1 MDCGLKGLFRI
12 PVSFESRKSLIE
24 AQIVQSYQGNR
35 LDKSR
40 EAVMLRVLTRL
51 QSLIIGKIPHIR
63 CSGSLNSGFATTSS
77 DLDIALLLEE
87 TEAESCDF
95 ALNQLNWL
103 LEDICVQEWYRSH
116 QVLSTARVPIAV
128 IQVEIEGNRFEMDL
142 IPHPYG
148 EYGYH
153 NSCLLRL
160 YASIHPYVSILGVVI
175 KAWARKRG
183 INDTRRG
190 DGLSSYTYIVLL
202 VAYLQRLQPEPLLPY
217 LQASCAGQTL
227 LHGHDFTY
235 REDIAGD
242 IRRARALDLSLAGLL
257 EGFFRYYA
265 YYDWG
270 GHKVDI
276 SQGKTEKER
285 DFQMM
290 IQDPFI
296 RSRNL
301 ADVLKQPGAVF
312 KVKAEFERA
321 CKVLNNQYSSLTEL
335 FEE

>member
-1 MDCGLKGLFRI
+1 MDCGLRGLFRI
-12 PVSFESRKSLIE
+12 PISFESRKSFIE
-24 AQIVQSYQGNR
+24 AQIVQTYQGNR
-35 LDKSR
+35 LDKAR
-40 EAVMLRVLTRL
+40 EAVMLGTLTRL
-51 QSLIIGKIPHIR
+51 KSLFSAKITDIR
-63 CSGSLNSGFATTSS
+63 CSGSLNSGFPTTSS
-77 DLDIALLLEE
+77 DLDIALFLPE

-95 ALNQLNWL
+95 ALNQLDWL
-103 LEDICVQEWYRSH
+103 LEDICTQGWYRSH

-160 YASIHPYVSILGVVI
+160 YASIHPYVAILGVVI

-202 VAYLQRLQPEPLLPY
+202 VAYLQRLQPEPLLPF
-217 LQASCAGQTL
+217 LQTACTRQTL
-227 LHGHDFTY
+227 LHGHDFSY
-235 REDIAGD
+235 REEIAGD

-265 YYDWG
+265 FYDWG
-270 GHKVDI
+270 GHRVDI
-276 SQGKTEKER
+276 AQVETEKER

-312 KVKAEFERA
+312 KVKGEFERA
-321 CKVLNNQYSSLTEL
+321 CKVLNNPYSSLRDL
-335 FEE
+335 FED